1 MLLGK
6 IGYGTVSECLAH
18 GTPLVF
24 VRRDYFNEEPFLR
37 RLLQLH
43 GAAVEIKRRDFL
55 EGTWAPF
62 LLHAAELNF
71 AYKCARRAATY
82 AALHISCN
90 DVQLPAIRSVL
101 HLVPGSTPRALCLP
115 VSRAAV
121 DCMLQLGILCNISQL
136 ACIALSHAVLS

>member
-43 GAAVEIKRRDFL
+43 GAAVEIRRRDFL

-62 LLHAAELNF
+62 LLRAAELNF
-71 AYKCARRAATY
+71 SYECAPLPPPLHRKLCKRVNLTHACVQKQDPQKTY
-82 AALHISCN
+82 RPIPEQIVKQTCT
-90 DVQLPAIRSVL
+90 QQCR
-101 HLVPGSTPRALCLP
+101 
-115 VSRAAV
+115 
-121 DCMLQLGILCNISQL
+121 
-136 ACIALSHAVLS
+136 

>member
-71 AYKCARRAATY
+71 AYKCAPCSHLCCSAHILQRCTVACYPKY
-82 AALHISCN
+82 ASSGAWQHSPCLVSSI
-90 DVQLPAIRSVL
+90 QL
-101 HLVPGSTPRALCLP
+101 C
-115 VSRAAV
+115 
-121 DCMLQLGILCNISQL
+121 CMLQLGIRCNIPQL

>member
-1 MLLGK
+1 MLLRAPELCSCSAQIAAADVLLGK

-18 GTPLVF
+18 STPLVF

-43 GAAVEIKRRDFL
+43 GAAVEIRRRDFL

-71 AYKCARRAATY
+71 TYKCVPTRRIQPTSR
-82 AALHISCN
+82 LISPCPLKN
-90 DVQLPAIRSVL
+90 SNKGFYSGVIR
-101 HLVPGSTPRALCLP
+101 T
-115 VSRAAV
+115 
-121 DCMLQLGILCNISQL
+121 L
-136 ACIALSHAVLS
+136 AP

>member
-1 MLLGK
+1 VLLGK

-37 RLLQLH
+37 RLLQMH

-62 LLHAAELNF
+62 LLRAAELDF
-71 AYKCARRAATY
+71 AYEWVFLAVPPQRVASAR
-82 AALHISCN
+82 
-90 DVQLPAIRSVL
+90 
-101 HLVPGSTPRALCLP
+101 G
-115 VSRAAV
+115 
-121 DCMLQLGILCNISQL
+121 
-136 ACIALSHAVLS
+136 AVLNQRSLSGSQASAQRECA

>member
-71 AYKCARRAATY
+71 AYKCARPAAPLRCTHL
-82 AALHISCN
+82 ATMHSC
-90 DVQLPAIRSVL
+90 L
-101 HLVPGSTPRALCLP
+101 
-115 VSRAAV
+115 
-121 DCMLQLGILCNISQL
+121 
-136 ACIALSHAVLS
+136 LSEVCFI